1 MQMYGYQNVYNPYM
15 SNSQQQYG
23 YPQNMNPYNN
33 PQYMTEQQYQNQNQM
48 NYLANGVYNNN
59 MNRSVQQIPNQNIFQ
74 SNNQNVMNSNP
85 INPIV
90 ASRMNRQT
98 SNPVGGS
105 GNQNNQMNRNM
116 YASYNNANPIFNQ
129 NQVNNNN
136 MYYNNS
142 NQTANFG
149 QNTQGYY
156 NNQNINNQSIFN
168 GNNNTQ
174 RNFNNQNQSIFNNNN
189 NNTNNNL
196 NIFSNSNNNQNVF
209 NNTNNSQNI
218 FKNNN
223 NNNNQSNFNNNNSSI
238 FNNNNN
244 GNNQNIFSKNNN
256 NNQSIFNNNNN
267 NNNNNIFKSSN
278 NNQNIFS
285 SNNNNNNNSSI
296 FNNTNQSILNNNSSI
311 FNNSNNQSIFN
322 NSMNNNLNVNRS
334 NNQSIFNNN
343 NNNNTI
349 QNVFNQPNS
358 ILNQPNQTQSIF
370 GNAPNLL
377 EVINYMPPTSIFDT
391 QNSLLKYTPKIRLA
405 NMSPF
410 RTNNQPYYGQGNNLI
425 PQFNNKLV
433 LPPPKRL
440 QVKRVANTFID
451 QKGDL
456 TQDQKQFLNDRLIRP
471 QSTKSF
477 FSEKKPTGILKNSN
491 MIINLRRNSE
501 DLQQSNSGN
510 AAEQKSIHNL
520 NNSLLNM
527 EDEKKKKQQIKE
539 LFPGLYN
546 QNRLWN
552 DLKRQSLNK
561 QEQNVKKKYQFLYE
575 MEQDPNSEF
584 YLPRRKALM
593 EEQMR
598 QRGIQLQQEAQE
610 NGNHPFDKDRKHIE
624 EFETEEEVEQERQF
638 YREYLDSHNEGLMD
652 LNILAKCTKKL
663 LDLEKWKEEL
673 AKQRKYEKFGFGL
686 FKYEMK
692 REFAFVSV
700 ICHVTNISTQ
710 KSEEIDQLQ
719 KVQFK
724 LTDTIQQIISDHYQK
739 HILKSGLIW
748 HRDYDE
754 LIGKNATYIDTD
766 GKIVA
771 LTPIEKSLKD
781 FKVTNKGKI
790 IIEIFVSE
798 APVLKNDKY
807 KCSPSVYEMRHWPI
821 EELQSVNQFIIQNQ
835 YGKIEF
841 ENPVEIT
848 RQDLDKIVIIEQ
860 QRAIVYPE
868 HLYSGKCPK
877 VGCKLNQQAVVT
889 LYCIDKKAFEEH
901 RQKTIDYEKLER
913 KLKKQCE
920 KNKCEYVNFDRKKFW
935 FSFRVFDWSC

>member
-1 MQMYGYQNVYNPYM
+1 
-15 SNSQQQYG
+15 
-23 YPQNMNPYNN
+23 MNAYNN
-33 PQYMTEQQYQNQNQM
+33 QQYQM
-48 NYLANGVYNNN
+48 NNIYNNN
-59 MNRSVQQIPNQNIFQ
+59 MDRGVQQIPNQNIFQ
-74 SNNQNVMNSNP
+74 PNNQNVMNNNP
-85 INPIV
+85 YGNNISTINPII

-98 SNPVGGS
+98 SNPIGGS
-105 GNQNNQMNRNM
+105 GNNINNNQMNRNM
-116 YASYNNANPIFNQ
+116 YQSYNNVSPIFNQ
-129 NQVNNNN
+129 NQMGNNGV
-136 MYYNNS
+136 YYNNS

-149 QNTQGYY
+149 QNAQGYY
-156 NNQNINNQSIFN
+156 NNQNINNQTIFN
-168 GNNNTQ
+168 SNNNTQ
-174 RNFNNQNQSIFNNNN
+174 RNPNSQSIFNNNN
-189 NNTNNNL
+189 KTSNNM
-196 NIFSNSNNNQNVF
+196 NIFSNGNNNQNVF
-209 NNTNNSQNI
+209 NNNNQNI
-218 FKNNN
+218 FNKNSN
-223 NNNNQSNFNNNNSSI
+223 NNNNQNI
-238 FNNNNN
+238 FNNNNQSLFN
-244 GNNQNIFSKNNN
+244 NNNNSNSNNNNNNNQNIFSKNNN
-256 NNQSIFNNNNN
+256 NQNIFNNNTNN
-267 NNNNNIFKSSN
+267 NNNNNIFKTGN

-285 SNNNNNNNSSI
+285 NNNSSNNNNNNNNNNNSSI
-296 FNNTNQSILNNNSSI
+296 FNNTNQSIFNNNSSI

-334 NNQSIFNNN
+334 NNQSIFSNNN
-343 NNNNTI
+343 NNNNNSI
-349 QNVFNQPNS
+349 QNVFNQQNS
-358 ILNQPNQTQSIF
+358 IFNEQNQSQSMF
-370 GNAPNLL
+370 GSAPNLL
-377 EVINYMPPTSIFDT
+377 DIINFVPSTNIFDP
-391 QNSLLKYTPKIRLA
+391 QSSVVKYIPKIRLG
-405 NMSPF
+405 NMIPF
-410 RTNNQPYYGQGNNLI
+410 RTANQPFQNQGNTFNNNSI
-425 PQFNNKLV
+425 PLFNNKLV

-440 QVKRVANTFID
+440 QVKRVGNTFID

-456 TQDQKQFLNDRLIRP
+456 SQDQKQFLNDRLIRP

-501 DLQQSNSGN
+501 DLLQSNNGN
-510 AAEQKSIHNL
+510 GAEQKRILNL

-527 EDEKKKKQQIKE
+527 EEEKKKKQQIKE

-552 DLKRQSLNK
+552 DLKSQSLNK

-598 QRGIQLQQEAQE
+598 QRGIQMQQEAQD
-610 NGNHPFDKDRKHIE
+610 NGNYPFDKDRKHIE

-638 YREYLDSHNEGLMD
+638 YREYLDSHNAGLMD
-652 LNILAKCTKKL
+652 LNVLARCTKKL

-673 AKQRKYEKFGFGL
+673 AKQRKREKFGFGF

-692 REFAFVSV
+692 REFAFVSI

-724 LTDTIQQIISDHYQK
+724 LTDTVQQIISDHYQK

-781 FKVTNKGKI
+781 FKVANKGKI

-807 KCSPSVYEMRHWPI
+807 KCSPSIQEMRHRPI
-821 EELQSVNQFIIQNQ
+821 EELQSVNQFTIQNQ

-889 LYCIDKKAFEEH
+889 LYFIDKKAFEEH
-901 RQKTIDYEKLER
+901 RQKTLDYEKLER
-913 KLKKQCE
+913 KLKRQCE

>member
-1 MQMYGYQNVYNPYM
+1 MYGYQNGYNPYM
-15 SNSQQQYG
+15 NTSQQQYG
-23 YPQNMNPYNN
+23 YPQNNMNPYNN
-33 PQYMTEQQYQNQNQM
+33 PQYQM
-48 NYLANGVYNNN
+48 NNMYNNN
-59 MNRSVQQIPNQNIFQ
+59 MNRSIQQNPNQNMYQ
-74 SNNQNVMNSNP
+74 PNSQNMMYNNPYSNNTVT
-85 INPIV
+85 INPII

-105 GNQNNQMNRNM
+105 GNNQNQMNRNI
-116 YASYNNANPIFNQ
+116 YASQNNVNPMFNQ
-129 NQVNNNN
+129 NQ
-136 MYYNNS
+136 MGNNS
-142 NQTANFG
+142 MS
-149 QNTQGYY
+149 
-156 NNQNINNQSIFN
+156 NNQSIF
-168 GNNNTQ
+168 
-174 RNFNNQNQSIFNNNN
+174 
-189 NNTNNNL
+189 
-196 NIFSNSNNNQNVF
+196 
-209 NNTNNSQNI
+209 
-218 FKNNN
+218 
-223 NNNNQSNFNNNNSSI
+223 
-238 FNNNNN
+238 
-244 GNNQNIFSKNNN
+244 
-256 NNQSIFNNNNN
+256 
-267 NNNNNIFKSSN
+267 
-278 NNQNIFS
+278 
-285 SNNNNNNNSSI
+285 SNNNNNNNLS
-296 FNNTNQSILNNNSSI
+296 
-311 FNNSNNQSIFN
+311 
-322 NSMNNNLNVNRS
+322 
-334 NNQSIFNNN
+334 
-343 NNNNTI
+343 I

-358 ILNQPNQTQSIF
+358 NSSNQTQSIF

-377 EVINYMPPTSIFDT
+377 DVINFMPSTSIFDP
-391 QNSLLKYTPKIRLA
+391 QSSVVKYIPKIRLGNIMAQRNA
-405 NMSPF
+405 NNPF
-410 RTNNQPYYGQGNNLI
+410 YTLGNNNQMPLC
-425 PQFNNKLV
+425 NNKLV

-440 QVKRVANTFID
+440 QVKRVSNTFID

-456 TQDQKQFLNDRLIRP
+456 SHDQKQFLNDRLIRP

-501 DLQQSNSGN
+501 DLQLSNSGN
-510 AAEQKSIHNL
+510 GAEQKRINNL

-527 EDEKKKKQQIKE
+527 EEEKKKKQQIKE
-539 LFPGLYN
+539 LFPSLYN
-546 QNRLWN
+546 QNRFWN
-552 DLKRQSLNK
+552 DLKSQSLNK

-610 NGNHPFDKDRKHIE
+610 NGNFPFDKDRKHIE

-638 YREYLDSHNEGLMD
+638 YREYLDSHNDGLMD
-652 LNILAKCTKKL
+652 LNVLARCTKKL

-692 REFAFVSV
+692 REFAFVSI

-781 FKVTNKGKI
+781 FKVANKGKI

-807 KCSPSVYEMRHWPI
+807 KCSPTIYEMRHWPI
-821 EELQSVNQFIIQNQ
+821 EELQSVSSFTIQNQ

-913 KLKKQCE
+913 KLRRQCE
-920 KNKCEYVNFDRKKFW
+920 KNKCEFVNFDRKKFW

>member
-1 MQMYGYQNVYNPYM
+1 MYGYQNVYNPYM